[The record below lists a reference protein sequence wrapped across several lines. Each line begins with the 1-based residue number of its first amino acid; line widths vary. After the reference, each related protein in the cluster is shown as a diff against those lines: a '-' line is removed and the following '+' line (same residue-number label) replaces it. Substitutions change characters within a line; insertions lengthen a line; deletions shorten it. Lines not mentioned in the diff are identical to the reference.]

1 MKTPA
6 AQISPFGEV
15 LEAEGMLGAHG
26 EAQTRSVWETWS
38 ANAVSEAAQSK
49 GGKPTTECE
58 CEKSKIKIIL
68 SILRPLEL
76 LVGRAR
82 AVLDK
87 RSAHD
92 RVLEESGG
100 GVLVQQSFQ
109 QWKKLSWTFLT
120 LTSPNIS
127 SWPSC
132 TWTRQVRL
140 VAIKGRL
147 DRKRATVSWP
157 EHKKK
162 KKPNCWCLCKVVQ
175 GWKCQRSPP
184 CLRHFRSAR
193 APRRRSPYRC
203 RRPATEGSRNHGRPL
218 GLDSSKEDVNSEG

>member
-162 KKPNCWCLCKVVQ
+162 KEAKLLVSLQ
-175 GWKCQRSPP
+175 GCARVEMSALATLPP
-184 CLRHFRSAR
+184 SLPLRAGSA
-193 APRRRSPYRC
+193 AQESI
-203 RRPATEGSRNHGRPL
+203 SV
-218 GLDSSKEDVNSEG
+218 SSSGY

>member
-1 MKTPA
+1 
-6 AQISPFGEV
+6 
-15 LEAEGMLGAHG
+15 MLF
-26 EAQTRSVWETWS
+26 RS
-38 ANAVSEAAQSK
+38 
-49 GGKPTTECE
+49 
-58 CEKSKIKIIL
+58 IKIIL

-162 KKPNCWCLCKVVQ
+162 KRSQTAGVSARLCKGGNV
-175 GWKCQRSPP
+175 
-184 CLRHFRSAR
+184 SAR
-193 APRRRSPYRC
+193 HPASVTSAPRGLRGAGVHIGVVVRLLKDLETTEDPWVWTRR
-203 RRPATEGSRNHGRPL
+203 RRT
-218 GLDSSKEDVNSEG
+218 